1 MKITDKKLQEE
12 IRNDIESHY
21 DSDFYKLISALHN
34 RDGEAWEL
42 YIFEQDIEHEG
53 KIYRCTL
60 INKIN
65 YDPEDLE
72 CLLDTEYVFENYEEL

>member
-21 DSDFYKLISALHN
+21 DGSFYKLISALHN

-42 YIFEQDIEHEG
+42 YMFEEDVEHEG
-53 KIYRCTL
+53 KTYRCTL
-60 INKIN
+60 INKEN
-65 YDPEDLE
+65 YDPEDIE
-72 CLLDTEYVFENYEEL
+72 CLLDVEYVFENYEEL